1 MESEPHDDARSGDH
15 GDDAARRGAH
25 GGPAGHREGG
35 GTAHAGLRLR
45 RRRPRLSR
53 RSNYGELLF
62 YLLLT
67 DLNQKEMSILTC
79 GDNVI
84 NRNVQFDDLI
94 LILFIYSNFDDLILI
109 LVIFLILMILF

>member
-1 MESEPHDDARSGDH
+1 MCQIVIKLLMVNDTVADAGDH

-53 RSNYGELLF
+53 RSNYGEMVF
-62 YLLLT
+62 YLPLT
-67 DLNQKEMSILTC
+67 DLIK
-79 GDNVI
+79 GKG
-84 NRNVQFDDLI
+84 
-94 LILFIYSNFDDLILI
+94 
-109 LVIFLILMILF
+109 